1 VVRVHP
7 TVPNQLNSSLVQRLF
22 DAPDVFAP
30 QKIQKALQ
38 MALRMVGLSRAK
50 DGRWCSDFGP
60 TPRTLANWTPRI
72 ETRTVTSGD
81 GLTFRWKLS
90 WLSDKNRQ
98 PSSKS
103 G

>member
-1 VVRVHP
+1 
-7 TVPNQLNSSLVQRLF
+7 
-22 DAPDVFAP
+22 VFAP
-30 QKIQKALQ
+30 QKIQKARQ
-38 MALRMVGLSRAK
+38 MALHMVGLGRAK

-60 TPRTLANWTPRI
+60 TPRNMMQSRPSRI
-72 ETRTVTSGD
+72 GLPEARTVTSGD

-90 WLSDKNRQ
+90 WLSDKYRQ